1 MLPAVYCQQS
11 VQCSSLIFY
20 QDSEDT
26 KKQLKADRK
35 KNKERLNEL
44 YGQKHGTIFHL
55 FTNFTYQKKKT
66 IIIKSFDI

>member
-1 MLPAVYCQQS
+1 MYK
-11 VQCSSLIFY
+11 SLF

-44 YGQKHGTIFHL
+44 YGQKHGTIFHVYTQIL
-55 FTNFTYQKKKT
+55 KNYYNCKKK
-66 IIIKSFDI
+66 